1 MDSTG
6 SCTSSTAPAAD
17 SSLQSLAIHDKG
29 AKLGQQ
35 KRPASSRAPPSA
47 SKKKAPE
54 MNAEFEFKC
63 DHCPRSFPT
72 AQGCGGHQKAHRHL
86 VKLLRRQIKK
96 SSGSSGRFN
105 CKFCPAAYPT
115 ARGLVGHL
123 KKAHKGQQDGHRR
136 LPPAGPQVRVSP
148 SLSLA
153 PAWEALTST
162 FTRSCS
168 TRIARACTTTLAP
181 ADLASCLCSPAPA
194 PAALLPL
201 NHHQRRLEVEVM
213 LEAVVMSESRD
224 K

>member
-1 MDSTG
+1 MEAHFFTSDSSIKQADKTYKSSRFIEKSPSSSGSPCPEMDSTG

-86 VKLLRRQIKK
+86 VKLLRRQNKK
-96 SSGSSGRFN
+96 SSGSSG
-105 CKFCPAAYPT
+105 PVQ
-115 ARGLVGHL
+115 L
-123 KKAHKGQQDGHRR
+123 QI
-136 LPPAGPQVRVSP
+136 LPGCVPDRAG
-148 SLSLA
+148 
-153 PAWEALTST
+153 
-162 FTRSCS
+162 
-168 TRIARACTTTLAP
+168 ACRPPEEGTQGSAG
-181 ADLASCLCSPAPA
+181 
-194 PAALLPL
+194 
-201 NHHQRRLEVEVM
+201 
-213 LEAVVMSESRD
+213 
-224 K
+224 